1 MPPQPNLQAYER
13 RLRQD
18 ARLAKFSSIGLSKL
32 ARFALRRSSGKP
44 LLTLEGVLNQVW
56 TGLGFCVSASGQGLP
71 CRRHAGYGRSTFH
84 CGRSRAAISDFQ
96 LNLNFRTNPSGSWD
110 GGFVPWH

>member
-1 MPPQPNLQAYER
+1 LPEQKYISDAGKKAPELGAFSSGIRLGSDYPVVSELARSERRLDTMPPQPNLQAYER

-44 LLTLEGVLNQVW
+44 LLTLEG
-56 TGLGFCVSASGQGLP
+56 C
-71 CRRHAGYGRSTFH
+71 
-84 CGRSRAAISDFQ
+84 
-96 LNLNFRTNPSGSWD
+96 
-110 GGFVPWH
+110 

>member
-44 LLTLEGVLNQVW
+44 LLTLEGVLNQCGQAW
-56 TGLGFCVSASGQGLP
+56 VSAFLLRVKGCPADGMPATDGLP
-71 CRRHAGYGRSTFH
+71 SIAEGRAL
-84 CGRSRAAISDFQ
+84 R
-96 LNLNFRTNPSGSWD
+96 
-110 GGFVPWH
+110 

>member
-44 LLTLEGVLNQVW
+44 LLTLEG
-56 TGLGFCVSASGQGLP
+56 C
-71 CRRHAGYGRSTFH
+71 
-84 CGRSRAAISDFQ
+84 
-96 LNLNFRTNPSGSWD
+96 
-110 GGFVPWH
+110 